1 MDCSRATDESNT
13 IEESEKE
20 DENVNEIVEETK
32 SSKPKVAFSAS
43 FSGASL
49 TLMILSALDLAKRE
63 SILKCKSVNIIGISI
78 RL

>member
-32 SSKPKVAFSAS
+32 SSKPKVAFRTSWS
-43 FSGASL
+43 FYGAIL
-49 TLMILSALDLAKRE
+49 T
-63 SILKCKSVNIIGISI
+63 
-78 RL
+78 